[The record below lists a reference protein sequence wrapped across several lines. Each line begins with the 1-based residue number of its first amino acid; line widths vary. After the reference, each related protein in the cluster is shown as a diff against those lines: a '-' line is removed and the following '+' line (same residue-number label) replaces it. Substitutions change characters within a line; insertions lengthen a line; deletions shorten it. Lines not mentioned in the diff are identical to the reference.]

1 MSNAQ
6 QIAGLTVLGAC
17 ALGGGYLV
25 KNCVFTVQPG
35 QVAIKFSR
43 FNGLQSNYYREGW
56 NFRIPYFEVPIIF
69 NVQTRPTTIK
79 SLTANRDMQ
88 NINISLRILYRPK
101 QDKLVDIYR
110 TLGLNYDERVIPSI
124 ANEVLKSVVAQ
135 YSASQLLSQRDQ
147 VSGKIRRN
155 LEERAAHFFINIDD
169 VSITDLSFTKEYT
182 DSIEAKQVAQQEA
195 ERAKFIVE
203 QAKEAKKSIIIR
215 AQGESKS
222 IELVGRAAANNPS
235 YVELRKIE
243 YAKEIANTLA
253 ESRNH
258 VMLNSDALLLNLQ
271 LDSATSTQ
279 RGK

>member
-1 MSNAQ
+1 LILDS
-6 QIAGLTVLGAC
+6 
-17 ALGGGYLV
+17 
-25 KNCVFTVQPG
+25 
-35 QVAIKFSR
+35 IKATAFMI
-43 FNGLQSNYYREGW
+43 FE
-56 NFRIPYFEVPIIF
+56 PYFERGKVIRNARTLNMNF
-69 NVQTRPTTIK
+69 GCFIK
-79 SLTANRDMQ
+79 KNLLLIDMQ

-215 AQGESKS
+215 AQGEGKS
-222 IELVGRAAANNPS
+222 IELVGRAAANNPCNIKYKNLKS
-235 YVELRKIE
+235 YF
-243 YAKEIANTLA
+243 YKE
-253 ESRNH
+253 
-258 VMLNSDALLLNLQ
+258 D
-271 LDSATSTQ
+271 
-279 RGK
+279 G